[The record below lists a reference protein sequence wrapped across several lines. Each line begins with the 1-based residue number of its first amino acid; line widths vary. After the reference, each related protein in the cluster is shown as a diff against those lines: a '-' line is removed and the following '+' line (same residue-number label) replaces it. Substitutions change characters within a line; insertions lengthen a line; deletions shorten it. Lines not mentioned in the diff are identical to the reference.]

1 MTSPNS
7 QTEELDDK
15 YLRTVFIN
23 GREYQ
28 QYSIDNQISFE
39 PVDED
44 EAERLDLQHRMLST
58 VFDGRLVFPPIRRLR
73 KVLDCGYG
81 AGSWAIDVA
90 EQNPDCEV
98 IGVDIYPHMN
108 PDDMP
113 ENLWL
118 QVDDLNRSFTFS
130 SNSFDLVHSRLLAA
144 GINRARWPS
153 YIRDIK
159 RFTLIAG
166 RYRVLKA
173 GGWVQMVE
181 IYFNVQ
187 SDNGS
192 IGDEHALRQWS
203 SQLMRSMEGI
213 KDFRVGTRLKT
224 LLLLAGFTE
233 VDARM
238 IPLPLS
244 AWPDNPTSRSIG
256 TMNCGNITKLLASLS
271 LYPLTQRLHMP
282 PTQYQDLISRA
293 QEEVGDRSLKAYFP
307 LYVIQ
312 YPARYCMI

>member
-7 QTEELDDK
+7 QTEELDDE
-15 YLRTVFIN
+15 YLRTVSVH

-44 EAERLDLQHRMLST
+44 EAERLELQHRIFSR
-58 VFDGRLVFPPIRRLR
+58 VFDGRLIFPPIRRLR

-98 IGVDIYPHMN
+98 IGVDIYPHVS

-118 QVDDLNRSFTFS
+118 QVDDLNRPFTFS

-159 RFTLIAG
+159 RI
-166 RYRVLKA
+166 LKP

-192 IGDEHALRQWS
+192 INDEHALRQWS

-224 LLLLAGFTE
+224 LLLGAGFTE
-233 VDARM
+233 VDAKM

-244 AWPDNPTSRSIG
+244 AWPDNPTSRGIG
-256 TMNCGNITKLLASLS
+256 TMNRGNITRLLASLS
-271 LYPLTQRLHMP
+271 LYPLTQRLHIP
-282 PTQYQDLISRA
+282 PAQYQDLISRA

-307 LYVIQ
+307 LYVCIGRKPQ
-312 YPARYCMI
+312 Q

>member
-7 QTEELDDK
+7 QTEELDDE
-15 YLRTVFIN
+15 YLRTIFIQ

-28 QYSIDNQISFE
+28 QYSIDNQVSLE

-44 EAERLDLQHRMLST
+44 EAERLELQHRIFSR
-58 VFDGRLVFPPIRRLR
+58 VFDSRLIFPPIRHLR
-73 KVLDCGYG
+73 TVLDCGYG

-108 PDDMP
+108 PDDTP

-118 QVDDLNRSFTFS
+118 QVDDLNRPFTFS
-130 SNSFDLVHSRLLAA
+130 SNYFDLVHSRLLAA

-159 RFTLIAG
+159 RFSLD
-166 RYRVLKA
+166 

-192 IGDEHALRQWS
+192 INDGHALRQWS
-203 SQLMRSMEGI
+203 SHLIRSMEGI

-224 LLLLAGFTE
+224 LLIAAGFTE
-233 VDARM
+233 VDAKM

-244 AWPDNPTSRSIG
+244 AWPDNPTNRRIG
-256 TMNCGNITKLLASLS
+256 AMNTENTIRLLASLS
-271 LYPLTQRLHMP
+271 LYPLTQRLRMP
-282 PTQYQDLISRA
+282 QSQYHEIISRA
-293 QEEVGDRSLKAYFP
+293 QEEVDDQSLKAYFP
-307 LYVIQ
+307 LYVCIGRK
-312 YPARYCMI
+312 PRH

>member
-1 MTSPNS
+1 MTSPSS
-7 QTEELDDK
+7 QTEELDDE
-15 YLRTVFIN
+15 YLRTVSVH

-44 EAERLDLQHRMLST
+44 EAERLELQHRIFSR
-58 VFDGRLVFPPIRRLR
+58 VFDGRLIFPPIRRLQ

-98 IGVDIYPHMN
+98 IGVDIYPHMG

-113 ENLWL
+113 ENLCL
-118 QVDDLNRSFTFS
+118 QVDDLNRPFTFS
-130 SNSFDLVHSRLLAA
+130 SSSFDLVHSRLLAA

-159 RFTLIAG
+159 R
-166 RYRVLKA
+166 VLKP

-192 IGDEHALRQWS
+192 ISDEHALRQWS

-224 LLLLAGFTE
+224 LLLAAGFTE
-233 VDARM
+233 VDAKM

-256 TMNCGNITKLLASLS
+256 TMNCGNIAKLLASLS

-282 PTQYQDLISRA
+282 PAQYQDLISRA
-293 QEEVGDRSLKAYFP
+293 QGEVGDRSLKAYFP
-307 LYVIQ
+307 L
-312 YPARYCMI
+312 